1 MTEVRVPATW
11 FAQGYLPQICARH
24 GVPATTS
31 LKRNI
36 YSRPSPWLY
45 LLILPSVL
53 LFLIVV
59 LIMRKTVPG
68 RLPSCAGCRTER
80 RRYLLSVFGGWVV
93 SLAIFISAGFT
104 SSLAFVV
111 LGGVAVVA
119 AIVWSCLGDQF
130 RVRGSLGAD
139 QVWVTLR
146 GADESFANQIQLALQ
161 PTPQPPVVTGP
172 PSAADPNLAPVV
184 PLPALT
190 STAAGPSNDAT
201 YYPAGRDIL
210 PGR

>member
-1 MTEVRVPATW
+1 MAEARVPATW

-24 GVPATTS
+24 GVPAS
-31 LKRNI
+31 ASQQRNI
-36 YSRPSPWLY
+36 YSRPSAWLY

-68 RLPSCAGCRTER
+68 TLPSCAGCRTDR
-80 RRYLLSVFGGWVV
+80 RRYLLSVFGGWVGA
-93 SLAIFISAGFT
+93 LAIFISAGFT
-104 SSLAFVV
+104 DSVALLV
-111 LGGVAVVA
+111 LGALAVVA
-119 AIVWSCLGDQF
+119 AVVWSCLGDQF
-130 RVRGSLGAD
+130 RVRGSLSAD

-146 GADESFANQIQLALQ
+146 GADASFANQIQLAVA
-161 PTPQPPVVTGP
+161 PTPQPQVVTGP
-172 PSAADPNLAPVV
+172 PNAADPYVAPHASPV
-184 PLPALT
+184 ALT
-190 STAAGPSNDAT
+190 SVAAGPSNAAA